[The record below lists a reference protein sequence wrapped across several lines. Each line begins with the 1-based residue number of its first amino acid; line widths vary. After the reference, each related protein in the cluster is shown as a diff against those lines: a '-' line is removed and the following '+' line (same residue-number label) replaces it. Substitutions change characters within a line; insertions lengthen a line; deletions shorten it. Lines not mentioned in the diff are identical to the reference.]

1 MTPMMVRDL
10 IAGLEA
16 DLRGELLPNRRVTTI
31 ERDSRAVS
39 DGDVFIAIRGEVH
52 DGHAF
57 VETARQRG
65 AVAAIVAQ
73 DWADAEGQPETFPL
87 LVVDDTVTALQRL
100 ATSVRRSRGESL
112 TIVGITGSIGKTSTK
127 EVVAAVLSGRFR
139 TYRSP
144 GNLNNEIGLPLSL
157 LEVGPRHEVAV
168 LEMGGAYAHGELA
181 LLAGIARPKVAVVTN
196 VYPVHLERM
205 GTIEAIAQ
213 TKAELVAA
221 LDADGVAVLNGDDPR
236 VRAMAS
242 QTPARVITYG
252 LDRENDVWADDVTT
266 EGLQGTR
273 FRLHLDGSRYQI
285 RVPLIGGHA
294 VQLALAAF
302 AVGHGLGL
310 HISEM
315 LPGFD
320 NQDVQVRLLIM
331 EGPNGSQVI
340 DDTYNASPP
349 SVLSALGLLSE
360 LRGTRSIA
368 VLGDMRE
375 LGELAEEEHRIVG
388 RRVAEVAD
396 LVVTYGALAR
406 IIAEEVSATV
416 IAQDGPA
423 IAIRP
428 FDESERDDL
437 VAFLK
442 GELREGDIVLL
453 KGSRGL
459 KMEDIV
465 SAITRPTPGPDDEL
479 EPGA

>member
-1 MTPMMVRDL
+1 MNPMTVKAL
-10 IAGLEA
+10 VAGLGA
-16 DLRGELLPNRRVTTI
+16 DLRGELLPDRRVTTI
-31 ERDSRAVS
+31 ERDSRSVS
-39 DGDVFIAIRGEVH
+39 DGDVFIAIRGEQF

-57 VETARQRG
+57 VDAAREQG
-65 AVAAIVAQ
+65 AVAAIVAR
-73 DWADAEGQPETFPL
+73 DWADANGRPDRFPL
-87 LVVDDTVTALQRL
+87 LVVDDTITALQRL
-100 ATSVRRSRGESL
+100 ARTVRLARGDGL
-112 TIVGITGSIGKTSTK
+112 TVVGITGSVGKTSTK

-157 LEVGPRHEVAV
+157 LEVGRREQVAV
-168 LEMGGAYAHGELA
+168 LEMGGAYAHGELT
-181 LLAGIARPKVAVVTN
+181 LLADIARPRVAVVTN

-213 TKAELVAA
+213 TKAELVRA
-221 LDADGVAVLNGDDPR
+221 LGQEGIAVLNGDDPR

-242 QTPARVITYG
+242 ETSARVITYG
-252 LDRENDVWADDVTT
+252 LGPENNVWADGVESD
-266 EGLQGTR
+266 GLKGIR
-273 FRLHLDGSRYQI
+273 FRLHLDGDRYQI
-285 RVPLIGGHA
+285 KVPLIGGHA

-331 EGPNGSQVI
+331 AGPNGSQVI

-360 LRGTRSIA
+360 LRATRTIA

-375 LGELAEEEHRIVG
+375 LGELTEEEHRVVG
-388 RRVAEVAD
+388 RRAVEVAD
-396 LVVTYGALAR
+396 LVVTFGDLAR
-406 IIAEEVSATV
+406 IIAEEVTSVAMT
-416 IAQDGPA
+416 QGGPRTA
-423 IAIRP
+423 VRSFA
-428 FDESERDDL
+428 ESERQAL
-437 VAFLK
+437 VTFLQT
-442 GELREGDIVLL
+442 ELGEGDIVLL

-459 KMEDIV
+459 MMETIV
-465 SAITRPTPGPDDEL
+465 SAITHPTPGNDRDP
-479 EPGA
+479 EPRP

>member
-1 MTPMMVRDL
+1 MTPMLVSDL
-10 IAGLEA
+10 IAGLGAE
-16 DLRGELLPNRRVTTI
+16 LRGELLSNRRVTMI
-31 ERDSRAVS
+31 ERDSRSVG
-39 DGDVFIAIRGEVH
+39 DGDVFIAIRGEQL

-57 VETARQRG
+57 IDSARSRG
-65 AVAAIVAQ
+65 AVAAIVAR

-87 LVVDDTVTALQRL
+87 LVVDDTIAALQRL
-100 ATSVRRSRGESL
+100 ARSIRLARGDGL
-112 TIVGITGSIGKTSTK
+112 IVVGITGSIGKTSTK

-157 LEVGPRHEVAV
+157 LEVSPRDEVAV
-168 LEMGGAYAHGELA
+168 LEMGGAYAFGELA
-181 LLAGIARPKVAVVTN
+181 LLADIARPSVAVVTN

-213 TKAELVAA
+213 TKSELVAA
-221 LDADGVAVLNGDDPR
+221 LEASGVAVLNGDDSR
-236 VRAMAS
+236 VRAMAG

-252 LDRENDVWADDVTT
+252 LGNDNDVWADEVVTD
-266 EGLQGTR
+266 GLKGTR
-273 FRLHLDGSRYQI
+273 FWLHLDGDRYKV

-331 EGPNGSQVI
+331 AGPNGSQVI

-349 SVLSALGLLSE
+349 SVLSAIGLLDE
-360 LRGTRSIA
+360 LRATRAIA

-375 LGELAEEEHRIVG
+375 LGDLTDEEHRVVG
-388 RRVAEVAD
+388 RRAAEVAD
-396 LVVTYGALAR
+396 LVITFGELAR
-406 IIAEEVSATV
+406 IIAEEV
-416 IAQDGPA
+416 IAVVTTGDGPKTA
-423 IAIRP
+423 VRS
-428 FDESERDDL
+428 FDEDQRDDL
-437 VAFLK
+437 IAYLK
-442 GELREGDIVLL
+442 GELREGDVVLL

-459 KMEDIV
+459 RMETIV
-465 SAITRPTPGPDDEL
+465 SAITLPTPGPDDQSERA
-479 EPGA
+479 E